1 MTRTWQ
7 DNAHEFGA
15 LTRQGKDF
23 RLAMLVACSVYYRK
37 GMRRPS
43 DADILQMQNMSKT
56 TAMAF
61 GEAALG
67 SKTATARV
75 LRHLEVW
82 NRMAAAGHVLPADAL
97 DPTDAADYL
106 GEVSE
111 EVQAAFAEAFTSM
124 TSERPTG
131 GRPRDSRPEDAVAII
146 EKRGAEEV
154 VKSMTSQQRA
164 AMANAIES
172 SAHERLRPHPGTPEG
187 KAFQAQMSA
196 QNDATR
202 KIAIPIHE
210 AGTALSQVQRDW
222 EENYMSLTERER
234 REVDR
239 SLGEIIITAEALRLN
254 MALEVES

>member
-15 LTRQGKDF
+15 LTRQGKDV
-23 RLAMLVACSVYYRK
+23 RLALLVACSVEK
-37 GMRRPS
+37 GKGNGGSQTLPNGKVSAVVFSRE
-43 DADILQMQNMSKT
+43 ALN
-56 TAMAF
+56 TANAN
-61 GEAALG
+61 
-67 SKTATARV
+67 RV
-75 LRHLEVW
+75 LRHLAAW
-82 NRMAAAGHVLPADAL
+82 NKMHAAGHVPAANTL
-97 DPTDAADYL
+97 DPTDADTF

-154 VKSMTSQQRA
+154 VKSMTSKQRA

-210 AGTALSQVQRDW
+210 AGTTLSQVQRDW